1 MYKAAVLVS
10 PQRME
15 IEKREEL
22 ELGESEVLIKVKF
35 AEVCGTDIAL
45 LSDEY
50 GVHFLSFFGMSLA
63 ARL

>member
-22 ELGESEVLIKVKF
+22 ELGGSEALIMGKF
-35 AEVCGTDIAL
+35 AEVCGIDTAL
-45 LSDEY
+45 FSGGY
-50 GVHFLSFFGMSLA
+50 
-63 ARL
+63 